1 MYCLDFK
8 NIKYHAT
15 KNFREVKIL
24 QSAYVVTEPLP
35 LSVLTDRMRDEADDI
50 TLLLLVGGA
59 FLDIPAF
66 CKELLLEALLIV
78 PSSCFCLAGSSELRK
93 LSA

>member
-1 MYCLDFK
+1 MYCLDLKKKHYVTTNFK
-8 NIKYHAT
+8 D
-15 KNFREVKIL
+15 VKIL
-24 QSAYVVTEPLP
+24 KSAYVVTEPLP
-35 LSVLTDRMRDEADDI
+35 LSVLIDRVRDEADDI
-50 TLLLLVGGA
+50 TLFLLVAGA